1 LRAGFGLAALAC
13 LAALVSV
20 HDVRA
25 ATADEL
31 SLAEPIK
38 PGVDYH
44 SFANVGDFRVR
55 HVDLD
60 LTVDFT
66 ARRLSGRTDLTVA
79 RQRPDARRL
88 ILDTRDL
95 EVRSVALLPK
105 DGAPVKLDFR
115 LGEPREFLGQPLQ
128 IDLPADVGTE
138 AIVRIDYQ
146 TQPQASGLQWLT
158 PAQTAGKKHPYL
170 FSQNQSI
177 HARSWIPLQD
187 SPQVRITYS
196 ATIHAPAALRVV
208 MSAAHGAVDKQP
220 DANGRIAYRFA
231 MKEAIP
237 SYLIALAV
245 GDLAFRPISART
257 GVYTEPEMLD
267 AAAREFVDLERM
279 VATCEKLFGPY
290 RWGRYDLLI
299 LPPSAPYGGME
310 NPRLSFITPTVIA
323 GDRSLVSVIAHE
335 LAHSWSGNL
344 VTNATWRDFWL
355 NEGFT
360 VYLERRIVAALYGQR
375 RAQMED
381 VLGLQS
387 LHRDLADLG
396 PGDQHLAIDLRGRDP
411 DEGTTDVAYEKGKL
425 FLQFLESRFGRETL
439 DAFLRGYFDHFAYQS
454 IDTEQFL
461 DYLDANLLAKRP
473 DAVTDQQ
480 IHAWVYE
487 PGLPGFA
494 VLPAADV
501 FAPVDRTSA
510 AWLAGSIPTA
520 DLPVKDWSTQEWLHF
535 LDNLPPEVPRP
546 RLDELAQR
554 FMLSESRNAE
564 IAHSWF
570 RIAIRNDYAPAY
582 PQLARYLTTI
592 GRRKLVRPLYEDLM
606 KTPRGAE
613 LARSI
618 YAKARAGY
626 HPIVQTSIDAIVT
639 PQR

>member
-1 LRAGFGLAALAC
+1 
-13 LAALVSV
+13 
-20 HDVRA
+20 
-25 ATADEL
+25 
-31 SLAEPIK
+31 
-38 PGVDYH
+38 
-44 SFANVGDFRVR
+44 
-55 HVDLD
+55 
-60 LTVDFT
+60 
-66 ARRLSGRTDLTVA
+66 
-79 RQRPDARRL
+79 
-88 ILDTRDL
+88 
-95 EVRSVALLPK
+95 
-105 DGAPVKLDFR
+105 
-115 LGEPREFLGQPLQ
+115 
-128 IDLPADVGTE
+128 
-138 AIVRIDYQ
+138 
-146 TQPQASGLQWLT
+146 
-158 PAQTAGKKHPYL
+158 
-170 FSQNQSI
+170 
-177 HARSWIPLQD
+177 
-187 SPQVRITYS
+187 
-196 ATIHAPAALRVV
+196 
-208 MSAAHGAVDKQP
+208 
-220 DANGRIAYRFA
+220 
-231 MKEAIP
+231 
-237 SYLIALAV
+237 
-245 GDLAFRPISART
+245 
-257 GVYTEPEMLD
+257 
-267 AAAREFVDLERM
+267 
-279 VATCEKLFGPY
+279 
-290 RWGRYDLLI
+290 
-299 LPPSAPYGGME
+299 ME

-411 DEGTTDVAYEKGKL
+411 DDGTTDVAYEKGKL
-425 FLQFLESRFGRETL
+425 FLQFLESRFGRDAL

-461 DYLDANLLAKRP
+461 DYLDANLLAKHP
-473 DAVTDQQ
+473 GVVTDQE

-501 FAPVDRTSA
+501 FAPIDRTRA

-520 DLPVKDWSTQEWLHF
+520 DLPTKEWSTQEWLHF

-546 RLDELAQR
+546 RLDELEQR
-554 FMLSESRNAE
+554 YMLSESRNAE
-564 IAHSWF
+564 IAHRWF

-582 PQLARYLTTI
+582 PQLTRYLTTI

-639 PQR
+639 PKR